1 MQTNLDCIP
10 CIVNSFIRLLK
21 TGDLTDIKKE
31 QALRRLLSF
40 IAEMDYKKSPPVLGR
55 EMHRMMR
62 EELNDHDP
70 YHEIK
75 NKYNRMMLDMYSE
88 FEEMVNNSNNSFDM
102 AMRLAI
108 AGNVIDFGPQD
119 EFNIMDTINRVI
131 LSKIAIDDS
140 KSLKN
145 DLSEANSLLYI
156 GDNCG
161 EIVLDKLFLE
171 TINIPNKIFAV
182 RGSPVLNDS
191 TFDDAITVGI
201 DKIATVITTG
211 DNAPGVVL
219 ESTSDEFKKIFSSS
233 DIIISKGQGNLEG
246 LIGQQENI
254 YYLLVAKC
262 QLVGNILGAEKGDFI
277 VKKNPSL
284 INEEKISEMKNE
296 VQLIDEQN
304 I

>member
-10 CIVNSFIRLLK
+10 CIVNSFVRLLK
-21 TGDLTDIKKE
+21 MGDLTEIKKE
-31 QALRRLLSF
+31 QAMRRLLSF

-62 EELNDHDP
+62 EELNDPDP

-88 FEEMVNNSNNSFDM
+88 FEEMVEKANDPFDM

-145 DLSEANSLLYI
+145 DLNEANSLLYI

-161 EIVLDKLFLE
+161 EIVLDRLFLE
-171 TINIPNKIFAV
+171 TINIPNKNFAV
-182 RGSPVLNDS
+182 RGSPVLNDA
-191 TFDDAITVGI
+191 TIDDAKLVGI

-219 ESTSDEFKKIFSSS
+219 ESTSDEFKKIFFSS
-233 DIIISKGQGNLEG
+233 DIVISKGQGNLEG
-246 LIGQQENI
+246 LIGQHANI

-262 QLVGNILGAEKGDFI
+262 ELVGNILGAQKGDFI
-277 VKKNPSL
+277 VKRNPYL
-284 INEEKISEMKNE
+284 INEEKISKVKIKEQF
-296 VQLIDEQN
+296 VDE
-304 I
+304 

>member
-75 NKYNRMMLDMYSE
+75 NTYNRMMLDMYSE
-88 FEEMVNNSNNSFDM
+88 FEEMVNNANDPFDM

-201 DKIATVITTG
+201 DNIATVITTG

>member
-10 CIVNSFIRLLK
+10 CIVNSFVRLLK
-21 TGDLTDIKKE
+21 MNDQSEIGKE
-31 QALRRLLSF
+31 QAIRRLLSY
-40 IAEMDYKKSPPVLGR
+40 IAEMDYQKSPPVLGR

-62 EELNDHDP
+62 EELNDPDP

-88 FEEMVNNSNNSFDM
+88 LEEMVDNANDPFDM

-140 KSLKN
+140 KLLKN
-145 DLSEANSLLYI
+145 DLNVANSLLYI

-161 EIVLDKLFLE
+161 EIVLDKLFLK
-171 TINIPNKIFAV
+171 TINMPNKIFAV

-191 TFDDAITVGI
+191 TIDDAITVGI

-246 LIGQQENI
+246 LIGRHENI
-254 YYLLVAKC
+254 YYILVAKC
-262 QLVGNILGAEKGDFI
+262 QLVGNILGAQKGDFI
-277 VKKNPSL
+277 VKRNAYL
-284 INEEKISEMKNE
+284 INEEKISEVKNE
-296 VQLIDEQN
+296 EQFVDM
-304 I
+304 